1 MFVELNGKKL
11 EITEDTKTLRDIFDV
26 TKTQY
31 SEGLVVGVVK
41 GRKTQKLEI
50 FKEYAIH
57 TTKGEIKIEI
67 NDENKR
73 LWFKNYEKFIGS
85 KVHWSQPQ
93 VTSIGPVVTDLNTDR
108 SEREYQRWDVI
119 YSLGGF
125 DSVNTYLSF
134 IKRRHVTSYGTNA
147 IIGKTTAGKSV
158 LEKLENGDIIQKI
171 EPIERW
177 ELVTDKFTTF
187 DLDTKL
193 EDGME
198 VYTYVKA
205 VLSRDAS
212 EGVEHFLALVK
223 NGYFRVD
230 ATTNSYI
237 MSSRLK
243 GRSCPFEVR
252 DVRGEGAITIRTA
265 GSSFGNVYIYKKDA
279 SSSPNHSVIGYISEG
294 LEFIKLAAVGQQLKV
309 ETDPVRIMFLG
320 KTYSAIEQEL
330 EKFGLELKKEGYTG
344 DDAVIVS
351 QTPLNTVDI
360 LKSKRIQTF
369 AIPEKGLVEVNLYES
384 TAPKTISYFRM
395 VTGLRDNPVGS
406 LRAYVTYGRTII
418 FRSQTKDRYELVPE
432 NIPTEIVKDG
442 EIGVTNQAAKHAG
455 LIGVRLEDNSRYGP
469 TGEKFSGTNIIGKI
483 VEPKALKEVKENDM
497 IYLYEAL

>member
-1 MFVELNGKKL
+1 MFVALNGKKV
-11 EITEDTKTLRDIFDV
+11 EITEEAATLRDIFDI

-31 SEGLVVGVVK
+31 NEGLVVGVIK
-41 GRKTQKLEI
+41 GRRTQKLEI
-50 FKEYAIH
+50 VKEYAIQ
-57 TTKGEIKIEI
+57 TTKGEIKIEV
-67 NDENKR
+67 NDETK
-73 LWFKNYEKFIGS
+73 LVWFKSYEKLVGS

-93 VTSIGPVVTDLNTDR
+93 VTSVGPIVTDLRIDR
-108 SEREYQRWDVI
+108 NEREYQRWDVI

-125 DSVNTYLSF
+125 DSANTYLSF
-134 IKRRHVTSYGTNA
+134 IKRRHLASYGTNA
-147 IIGKTTAGKSV
+147 IVGKTIAGKSV
-158 LEKLENGDIIQKI
+158 LEKLENGDIIEKI

-177 ELVTDKFTTF
+177 ELVTDKFTTS

-223 NGYFRVD
+223 NGHFTVD

-237 MSSRLK
+237 VSSRLK
-243 GRSCPFEVR
+243 GRSCPFEIR
-252 DVRGEGAITIRTA
+252 DVRGEGSITIRTA

-279 SSSPNHSVIGYISEG
+279 SSSPDHSVIGYVSEG
-294 LEFIKLAAVGQQLKV
+294 LEFVKLATAGQQLKV

-320 KTYSAIEQEL
+320 RTYYSIEQEL
-330 EKFGLELKKEGYTG
+330 EKFGLELKKEGYIG

-351 QTPLNTVDI
+351 QSPLNTVDI
-360 LKSKRIQTF
+360 LKSKKIQTF
-369 AIPEKGLVEVNLYES
+369 AIPQKSLVEVKLYEAA
-384 TAPKTISYFRM
+384 APKTISYFRM

-406 LRAYVTYGRTII
+406 LRAYVTYGRTVI
-418 FRSQTKDRYELVPE
+418 FRSQIMDKYELVPE
-432 NIPTEIVKDG
+432 NLPTETVRNG

-455 LIGVRLEDNSRYGP
+455 LIGVRLEDNNRYGP
-469 TGEKFSGTNIIGKI
+469 TGEKFSGTNIIGRI
-483 VEPKALKEVKENDM
+483 VEPWALKGVKENDT
-497 IYLYEAL
+497 IYLYESL